1 MSHPA
6 RKSPRN
12 SLGSGFLA
20 LVAGLMPFLAQATTA
35 MELETRESGQPGR
48 ASVAVQEGKMRIEQ
62 GAGWMLYDSSKNSVF
77 VVEPQ
82 RRSYLELN
90 QDEMRRYGKQIGAA
104 RAMVD
109 EQLKG
114 LLPEQRAAIEKMMGG
129 TTRREPLLFQSTSK
143 RREIAGHGCT
153 QGQLVRFN
161 KTKNK
166 HVVQEDVCLSAPK
179 DIGMS
184 EADYATVRKLYALM
198 HEMQDLG
205 APGILPDFSEID
217 GVPIEVSNPN
227 GDFQRLKGVTH
238 TALPAQ
244 SFTVPPDYTREDVV
258 QALKRYQQ

>member
-1 MSHPA
+1 MVFLVGALPT
-6 RKSPRN
+6 
-12 SLGSGFLA
+12 LA
-20 LVAGLMPFLAQATTA
+20 LATTA
-35 MELETRESGQPGR
+35 MELDTRESGQPGR
-48 ASVAVQEGKMRIEQ
+48 ASVAVQDGRMRIEQ

-90 QDEMRRYGKQIGAA
+90 QEEMRRYGKQLGAA

-129 TTRREPLLFQSTSK
+129 ETRGQPLLFQSTGK
-143 RREIAGHGCT
+143 RREVAGHACT
-153 QGQLVRFN
+153 QGRLTRFN
-161 KTKNK
+161 TKDRQYKVEEN
-166 HVVQEDVCLSAPK
+166 VCLAAPK

-198 HEMQDLG
+198 HEMQELG

-217 GVPIEVSNPN
+217 GVPLEVSNPN
-227 GDFQRLKGVTH
+227 GDFQRLKSVTH
-238 TALPAQ
+238 ADLPAEK
-244 SFTVPPDYTREDVV
+244 FTVPADYTREDVV